1 MEFFDLVFY
10 CSFITAGLAALV
22 GSKLV
27 KRKTINL
34 LVVLVGISFLA
45 DAINAFNS
53 YYYMELKID
62 LGIRNVGGVYRV
74 LEFMILCQFFNSFV
88 INRKVKIVIT
98 VLAILAP
105 IYFTVFLTDFF
116 QINADVTTISASSAF
131 LTIIFSILFYRK
143 VITQMVLPNIN
154 KWPPFYLISSQFIYF
169 CGVIVAFFIFKPI
182 MIIDYYIG
190 MAIWTFHNAWL
201 IVRNILLIMGFYYTY
216 KTKYKWSP
224 ISIL

>member
-1 MEFFDLVFY
+1 MENFIFY
-10 CSFITAGLAALV
+10 LSFSTAGLAAII
-22 GSKLV
+22 GSKLIQS
-27 KRKTINL
+27 KTINL
-34 LVVLVGISFLA
+34 LVVLVAISFLA
-45 DAINAFNS
+45 DVINAINS

-62 LGIRNVGGVYRV
+62 LGIRNVGGIYRV
-74 LEFMILCQFFNSFV
+74 LEFMILCQFFNSFKM
-88 INRKVKIVIT
+88 NRNAKR
-98 VLAILAP
+98 VLNTLTILMPA
-105 IYFTVFLTDFF
+105 YFIIFLTDFF
-116 QINADVTTISASSAF
+116 KVHADVTTISASSAF

-143 VITQMVLPNIN
+143 VIMQMVLPNIN

-182 MIIDYYIG
+182 MIIDYYVG

-201 IVRNILLIMGFYYTY
+201 IVRNILLIIGFYYTY